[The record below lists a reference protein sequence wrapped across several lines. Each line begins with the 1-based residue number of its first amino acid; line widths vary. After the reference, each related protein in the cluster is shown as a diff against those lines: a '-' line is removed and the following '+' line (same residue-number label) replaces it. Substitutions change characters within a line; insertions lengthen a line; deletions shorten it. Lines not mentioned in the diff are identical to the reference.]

1 MNVKG
6 LPLRRSVTEA
16 AKVRFQ
22 IEFAPQYEPFE
33 SARFSMKRSGERTLQ
48 PGTHSNIHG
57 SDPSTAPAM
66 RSSGGAVLRNQ
77 PLCSR
82 ISFRLSS
89 SVKTVSDRE

>member
-33 SARFSMKRSGERTLQ
+33 SARFSMKRLRRE
-48 PGTHSNIHG
+48 N
-57 SDPSTAPAM
+57 APARNSFQDPRV
-66 RSSGGAVLRNQ
+66 RSQYCACNAVELRRGFTQSTLVQ
-77 PLCSR
+77 PH
-82 ISFRLSS
+82 
-89 SVKTVSDRE
+89 

>member
-33 SARFSMKRSGERTLQ
+33 R
-48 PGTHSNIHG
+48 P
-57 SDPSTAPAM
+57 D
-66 RSSGGAVLRNQ
+66 
-77 PLCSR
+77 
-82 ISFRLSS
+82 FR
-89 SVKTVSDRE
+89 